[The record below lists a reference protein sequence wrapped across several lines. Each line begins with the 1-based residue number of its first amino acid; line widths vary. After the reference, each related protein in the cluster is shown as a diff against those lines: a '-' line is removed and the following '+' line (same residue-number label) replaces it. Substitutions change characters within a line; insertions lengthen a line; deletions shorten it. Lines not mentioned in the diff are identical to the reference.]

1 MNARQFFMLFSLC
14 ALVPFAAAKLSLS
27 MGWFA
32 VGATNKGLW
41 LTQEVKL
48 IPVFERGDLHWTIA
62 YVSAKNCMPE
72 CAESLMLLQQL
83 YAGLGRKQLGVQAM
97 FIGSDE
103 ASQASLRQQFPALKV
118 IPVTPVIT
126 SGVAENPALNL
137 LDNQFVIINQQ
148 GVVLLRYPL
157 AGVVASQAAADV
169 RSDLLRLF
177 NYDRSRL

>member
-1 MNARQFFMLFSLC
+1 MNTRQFFMFFSLC
-14 ALVPFAAAKLSLS
+14 ALVPFAAAKLSLT

-32 VGATNKGLW
+32 VGVTNKGLW

-48 IPVFERGDLHWTIA
+48 IPALERGDMHWTVA
-62 YVSAKNCMPE
+62 YVNAKNCMPE
-72 CAESLMLLQQL
+72 CSESLMLLQQL

-97 FIGSDE
+97 FISGNE
-103 ASQASLRQQFPALKV
+103 ANLASLRQQFPALKV
-118 IPVTPVIT
+118 MPVTPGVT
-126 SGVAENPALNL
+126 PGVAGKSALHL

-148 GVVLLRYPL
+148 GIVILRYPL
-157 AGVVASQAAADV
+157 ADTVAHQAAADM